1 MLVLIGRDVFILFK
15 GDILCLIEKEKC
27 VVYDHQTS
35 RSSFLHIPLKSLKD
49 SNNEISTH
57 DWWTFPSNLY
67 SKFQIILYYSASRI
81 HGTFVELLIG
91 IATTF
96 TLVAVCRKG

>member
-1 MLVLIGRDVFILFK
+1 MRIYSVTPARIHTHSKREGTTEYIVLVLIGRDVFIWFK

-49 SNNEISTH
+49 SINEISTH

-67 SKFQIILYYSASRI
+67 SKFQIIL
-81 HGTFVELLIG
+81 
-91 IATTF
+91 
-96 TLVAVCRKG
+96 